1 VKHLLLIALLGCGAS
16 PRGDGLVDGS
26 SHGGDGGSGGSG
38 SNSGSF
44 SVYAHS
50 DTVLYVVDVQSKA
63 LNKIGPFNAP
73 SNDVITD
80 LAVAPDNT
88 IYVISNTVIYTA
100 DPNDGHVTK
109 LGLLSAC
116 GSKGVALTTTPDGK
130 LWTGDFNGILCQI
143 DTTQS
148 PPAVLPP
155 ISMTSNTALSGD
167 FVAVADGTV
176 FGTAYNKSDGT
187 GQGTQNNN
195 LLVKLDIP
203 TGAVTMIGPTGFPK
217 LFGVAFAG
225 GQVFG
230 FTHDGTGDVI
240 TIDPTSGVGTL
251 FGSFK
256 DPQTNMGISF
266 AGAGVSSLVPI
277 IE

>member
-1 VKHLLLIALLGCGAS
+1 MKHLLLIALLGCGAS

-26 SHGGDGGSGGSG
+26 SHGSDGGGSGSG
-38 SNSGSF
+38 SNSGSY

-73 SNDVITD
+73 LNGSSPDVITD

-88 IYVISNTVIYTA
+88 IYVISNTAIYTA

-109 LGLLSAC
+109 LGPLTAC

-130 LWTGDFNGILCQI
+130 LWEGDFMGALCQI
-143 DTTQS
+143 DVTHT
-148 PPAVLPP
+148 PPVLLAP
-155 ISMTSNTALSGD
+155 ISMTSNMALSGD

-195 LLVKLDIP
+195 LLVKLD
-203 TGAVTMIGPTGFPK
+203 
-217 LFGVAFAG
+217 
-225 GQVFG
+225 
-230 FTHDGTGDVI
+230 
-240 TIDPTSGVGTL
+240 
-251 FGSFK
+251 
-256 DPQTNMGISF
+256 
-266 AGAGVSSLVPI
+266 
-277 IE
+277 